1 MNNNR
6 PKANLAILI
15 LLLMPHAGVVAQQ
28 AYRTGGINLF
38 PARAFVRSF
47 IADGTAHRFGVEKA
61 FERNEVLGSI
71 GGVLPV
77 AELHVLAVPVQ
88 LSLGASAHMTLDPR
102 EQIAV
107 ISTEYYVDFFMIDML
122 WSERLFTRVG
132 MGHTSHHLGDNGA
145 AALQN
150 GTVLD
155 YSRDYVQ
162 AVGGYDDGIVRL
174 YAGANYG
181 YGFVIGTALHKPW
194 LLTAGGEAT
203 LVRFSDE
210 LSAVAAVDIKFRQES
225 GFGTTQRFRAGMQF
239 ERGGRILRLVLTW
252 KTGLDDRGQF
262 YQRRQSSLSAGLF
275 VDL

>member
-6 PKANLAILI
+6 SRAHFAILI
-15 LLLMPHAGVVAQQ
+15 LLLMPLAGVVARQ
-28 AYRTGGINLF
+28 ADQAGGIELF

-47 IADGTAHRFGVEKA
+47 VADGTAHRFGVEKA
-61 FERNEVLGSI
+61 FEQNEVLGSI

-102 EQIAV
+102 ERIAV
-107 ISTEYYVDFFMIDML
+107 ISSEYYVDFFMIDML

-162 AVGGYDDGIVRL
+162 VVGGYDDGTVRV
-174 YAGANYG
+174 YAGANYA
-181 YGFVIGTALHKPW
+181 YGFVIGTPLQKPW
-194 LLTAGGEAT
+194 LLTVGGEAT

-210 LSAVAAVDIKFRQES
+210 LSAVAAADIKLRQES
-225 GFGTTQRFRAGMQF
+225 GFGSTQRFRAGMQF
-239 ERGGRILRLVLTW
+239 ERGGRIVRLALTW

-262 YQRRQSSLSAGLF
+262 YQQRRSSLSAGVF